1 MPRTITLSL
10 LSVVAV
16 AALGACSGTA
26 VGDALASR
34 EPFDSPSPRVV
45 STPAAPATA
54 TPTPAAT
61 LAASAPPS
69 AGGPLSVVLATATG
83 HRVTIDILDE
93 SGHVVAARS
102 GQPGDGASV
111 PFGTVVA
118 ENVDARTVRL
128 TWSDTPG
135 DAKLGL
141 YVDEAV
147 DVVLV
152 IRPER
157 PAGDAIAFDRVLVVE
172 FDRPVDAA
180 SLRLGTQEGLDTAG

>member
-1 MPRTITLSL
+1 MPRTFTLTLLSL
-10 LSVVAV
+10 VAV
-16 AALGACSGTA
+16 AALGACSATA
-26 VGDALASR
+26 GGGAASTQ
-34 EPFDSPSPRVV
+34 EPVHSPSPVTV
-45 STPAAPATA
+45 PPPATPAAPAA
-54 TPTPAAT
+54 TPAA
-61 LAASAPPS
+61 SPRPS
-69 AGGPLSVVLATATG
+69 AAGPLSVLLSTATG

-135 DAKLGL
+135 DAKLAL

-172 FDRPVDAA
+172 FDRPVDAG